1 MLCVARPQKTP
12 MIPSDVVAE
21 LDALV
26 RSGLY
31 PDRHTALVEV
41 LRLGLDRLRQRGP
54 ARPGRPPPPLPQEPG
69 TDEPID
75 VKPWDVN
82 WAP

>member
-1 MLCVARPQKTP
+1 
-12 MIPSDVVAE
+12 MIPSDILTE
-21 LDALV
+21 IDALV
-26 RSGLY
+26 HEGLF
-31 PDRHTALVEV
+31 PDREAALRAV
-41 LRLGLDRLRQRGP
+41 LQAGLDRLRHRGP